1 MTRVFYVCVI
11 SILYSSAGSMY
22 SVKSN
27 NVVGG
32 SNMQYGT
39 LSTVVFLLLTFSLC
53 CWKIVDGFYSVRVIC
68 D

>member
-1 MTRVFYVCVI
+1 MI
-11 SILYSSAGSMY
+11 SILYSFAGSMF

-32 SNMQYGT
+32 SNIQYGTLNT
-39 LSTVVFLLLTFSLC
+39 LSTVVFLLLTLFHC
-53 CWKIVDGFYSVRVIC
+53 CRNMVDEFCFVRVLC